1 MGLDSSAQSMTF
13 ASTAAGFLSGLQG
26 GSEDQVLRPDGP
38 ERLQECLG
46 IPDKRELGREIG
58 R

>member
-1 MGLDSSAQSMTF
+1 MTF

>member
-1 MGLDSSAQSMTF
+1 MEF
-13 ASTAAGFLSGLQG
+13 ASTAGFLSGLRC

-46 IPDKRELGREIG
+46 IPDKRELGTEIG

>member
-1 MGLDSSAQSMTF
+1 MEF
-13 ASTAAGFLSGLQG
+13 ASTAGFLSGLSG

-38 ERLQECLG
+38 ERLQECCG

>member
-1 MGLDSSAQSMTF
+1 MEF
-13 ASTAAGFLSGLQG
+13 ASTAAWFLTGLRG
-26 GSEDQVLRPDGP
+26 GSADQVLRPDGP